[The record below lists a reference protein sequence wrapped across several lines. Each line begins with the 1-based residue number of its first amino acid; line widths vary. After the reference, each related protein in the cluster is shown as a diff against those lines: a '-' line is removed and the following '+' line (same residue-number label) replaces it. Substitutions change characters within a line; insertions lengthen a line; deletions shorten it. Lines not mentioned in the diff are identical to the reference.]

1 MPEESVRL
9 VPPLHFFVSAKGGPT
24 AMHVGG
30 KDMFLFFGTEAA
42 AEAYREEMAMPAEWQ
57 LVSDNEA
64 EQLIEMC
71 KLVRAKW
78 NCSDFVINPS
88 SSPGSTLRPRSVEN
102 MIELIEYAA
111 AREQEQPGSFQWD
124 H

>member
-1 MPEESVRL
+1 
-9 VPPLHFFVSAKGGPT
+9 
-24 AMHVGG
+24 MHVGG